1 MPRDLETLRDTL
13 WEIFEEAHGRHKDY
27 DDSRYSGSST
37 PYNPKIDNR
46 NALANLG
53 QAIASV
59 EQEIRLQDEA
69 QNGLRL
75 VGKAKIPA
83 NKG

>member
-13 WEIFEEAHGRHKDY
+13 WEIFEEAHERHNSY
-27 DDSRYSGSST
+27 DDTKYGSS
-37 PYNPKIDNR
+37 NNHKIQNR
-46 NALANLG
+46 NAMANLG
-53 QAIASV
+53 QAIV
-59 EQEIRLQDEA
+59 GIEQEIRLQDEA

-75 VGKAKIPA
+75 VGKAKTPA